1 MLATAL
7 QSGLEGLGET
17 EVVEVVGST
26 TSVLS
31 VRYFSLVLDGP
42 PSEEVVAMEEPVGPN
57 AEAGHPDRSYS
68 PQPPRVGLCD
78 EVRVVKHLITN
89 QLNYTHLYSLPNR
102 NTPYFDSRCPISF
115 KSVLI
120 HISLLI
126 CPSHNKHIL
135 ALIGAM
141 GQVIISA
148 QVKHFLW
155 VQDHRTVVFLLVA
168 VEGEDV
174 ATRLL
179 LEFVHTVNQYES
191 ATDASQL
198 TLVLR

>member
-1 MLATAL
+1 
-7 QSGLEGLGET
+7 
-17 EVVEVVGST
+17 
-26 TSVLS
+26 
-31 VRYFSLVLDGP
+31 
-42 PSEEVVAMEEPVGPN
+42 
-57 AEAGHPDRSYS
+57 
-68 PQPPRVGLCD
+68 
-78 EVRVVKHLITN
+78 
-89 QLNYTHLYSLPNR
+89 
-102 NTPYFDSRCPISF
+102 
-115 KSVLI
+115 
-120 HISLLI
+120 
-126 CPSHNKHIL
+126 
-135 ALIGAM
+135 M